1 MNKTELYNSICN
13 ARIKDSI
20 FLATTMILKD
30 QDDTTYFDAF
40 IQTCI
45 AVCGYIGSYISVY
58 DIKLWLNVISN
69 LQEII
74 ENENI
79 VMKDIYVLVTKLCI
93 ICDIYVKQPVIKTGT
108 LTIKLLREKI
118 IHMFSHNSFKL
129 SDTGTTR
136 FEGVLPPVD
145 SQSYNLAIQIITGYV
160 YIIKEINKLCS
171 QNSVDKLADIAN
183 SIRLSF
189 DYIIRKKYVFETKF
203 YTSDNDG
210 VWFLWGLISLLY
222 NRNEM
227 NIIYQIFSNKY
238 NKKNKNERVGLLWGA
253 AITMVYILKKDIARD
268 WNKKELQLIIKIE
281 EVSLQLFKDI
291 KRELIDSSTIQ
302 NVKKVRADGLDY
314 ICNVC
319 HFVNNDK
326 STTGD
331 ILEPTD
337 AAVKTIKYK

>member
-1 MNKTELYNSICN
+1 
-13 ARIKDSI
+13 
-20 FLATTMILKD
+20 
-30 QDDTTYFDAF
+30 
-40 IQTCI
+40 
-45 AVCGYIGSYISVY
+45 VY

-93 ICDIYVKQPVIKTGT
+93 ICDIYVKQPVTKTGT
-108 LTIKLLREKI
+108 LSPKILREKI

-160 YIIKEINKLCS
+160 YTIKEINKLCS
-171 QNSVDKLADIAN
+171 QNNVDKLADIAN

-222 NRNEM
+222 NENEM

-253 AITMVYILKKDIARD
+253 GIAMVYILKKDIARD
-268 WNKKELQLIIKIE
+268 WNKKELQLIMKIE
-281 EVSLQLFKDI
+281 EVSIELFNDI
-291 KRELIDSSTIQ
+291 KRDLVCKSEIPK
-302 NVKKVRADGLDY
+302 VKKTGLDGLEY

-319 HFVNNDK
+319 HFIGNDK
-326 STTGD
+326 ESVADRSETSDT
-331 ILEPTD
+331 I
-337 AAVKTIKYK
+337 VKTIRYK